1 MRKHEK
7 NRYAMYN
14 GVIAHLEKNSSI
26 YSENEEFV
34 NHRDTFK
41 TATEEIGLKEDVR
54 SKATTGKTLEK
65 RVTRESVT
73 IQALGFAGALCAYAR
88 KAKNITL
95 AESTKLSKTKLDAF
109 RDDVLVIELNSI
121 KENAVNYRAA
131 LEKYDIPPAK
141 LENFVNNI
149 AQYSKALGAKSTGGT
164 LKTGA
169 VKSLTT
175 LFKEAGIVLDSIDR
189 LMENYRDTNKEF
201 YDSYKAA
208 RVIKNLGIRHEE
220 PKTPVTQLKSKPLA
234 AEEEQVE
241 NQEENKIDKTD
252 DPVKK

>member
-1 MRKHEK
+1 MEKPQK
-7 NRYAMYN
+7 NRYAMFN

-41 TATEEIGLKEDVR
+41 TVTGEIGLKEDVR

-73 IQALGFAGALCAYAR
+73 VQALGFAGALCAFAK
-88 KAKNITL
+88 KANNITL
-95 AESTKLSKTKLDAF
+95 AETTRLTKSKLDSF
-109 RDDVLVIELNSI
+109 RDDVLIIELKSI
-121 KENAVNYRAA
+121 MENAVTYRTA
-131 LEKYDIPPAK
+131 LEKYDIPPEK

-175 LFKEAGIVLDSIDR
+175 LFREAGIVLDSIDR
-189 LMENYRDTNKEF
+189 LMENYRDTHKEF
-201 YDSYKAA
+201 YNSYKAA

-220 PKTPVTQLKSKPLA
+220 PKTPLTQLKSKPLA
-234 AEEEQVE
+234 SEENQEE
-241 NQEENKIDKTD
+241 NQEENKTDKTV
-252 DPVKK
+252 DPVNK